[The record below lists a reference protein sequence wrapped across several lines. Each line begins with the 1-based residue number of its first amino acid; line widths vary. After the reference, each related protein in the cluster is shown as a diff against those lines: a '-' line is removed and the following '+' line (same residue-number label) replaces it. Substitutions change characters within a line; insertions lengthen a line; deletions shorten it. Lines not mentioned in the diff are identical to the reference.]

1 MEKLFIICLI
11 SINILIISN
20 NLYDDG
26 SVYQVE
32 HETINET
39 RDYKIF
45 DIWAYSWTV
54 VIEISV
60 RNTDSDF
67 EPLDGEF
74 QYHYCTGSLLKPYL
88 VLTSAA
94 CIHDVISHYNEFGI
108 SVLGDYNRSEKVIYI
123 TKSPSLN
130 QNEKRV
136 GNESGKVK
144 EAINKRKSFKM
155 RYIYYYNFAEK
166 YNSSEPDIALIGLK
180 KSILF
185 GNNEKITIPIAS
197 KCHHI
202 NYDKCL
208 ITRITESKRENS
220 SYTCSVKFTYET
232 VFDELSQQSRNISHG
247 KLNCHPKDLA
257 EHNKFCLE
265 NTCGGNPIVCQ
276 INGVKPAK
284 YVQVG
289 HLKAKNNRK
298 NMDYI
303 YIPDVIDL

>member
-11 SINILIISN
+11 SIKILIISN
-20 NLYDDG
+20 NLYEDG
-26 SVYQVE
+26 SLY
-32 HETINET
+32 HIDHKTINESNDF
-39 RDYKIF
+39 RIF
-45 DIWAYSWTV
+45 DMWKFSWTV

-67 EPLDGEF
+67 EPVDGVF

-94 CIHDVISHYNEFGI
+94 CIHDVISQYNEFGI
-108 SVLGDYNRSEKVIYI
+108 SVLGDYNRTENVIYI
-123 TKSPSLN
+123 MKSRSLN
-130 QNEKRV
+130 QNEQRV
-136 GNESGKVK
+136 GNESGLVK
-144 EAINKRKSFKM
+144 EAVNKRMSFKM
-155 RYIYYYNFAEK
+155 RHIYYYNFAKK

-197 KCHHI
+197 KCHNI
-202 NYDKCL
+202 NYNKCL
-208 ITRITESKRENS
+208 ITIITDSRRDNS

-232 VFDELSQQSRNISHG
+232 VFDEVSQQSRNISHG
-247 KLNCHPKDLA
+247 KLNCHPEDFD
-257 EHNKFCLE
+257 EHSRFCLE
-265 NTCGGNPIVCQ
+265 NSCGGNPIVCKLY
-276 INGVKPAK
+276 GVKPTK

-289 HLKAKNNRK
+289 HLKAVNKK
-298 NMDYI
+298 TKMEYI